1 MMMRILVVALIL
13 LAAGWSS
20 LVVVNQREVAIVTQL
35 GVYKRTLS
43 KPGPYFLT
51 PFLQDVTRMEARILG
66 SDVTPAEY
74 LTLDK
79 KRLVA
84 DPVSRWK
91 VDDPLK
97 FFTTVRDETGARAR
111 LDDVINSELR
121 RELATRNFDDIIGH
135 GRDTVMNQVVTNARL
150 KAREFGILVVD
161 VRIKRADLPNEVEES
176 VFGRMRAER
185 DRVAKQYRSEGEEQ
199 AAKIRAEAEKEKT
212 ILLAKAYETSQK
224 VRGEGDASSTAVY
237 GRAYGRDPEF
247 YAFVRSLHAYEKIMG
262 GKSTLVLSTGSELFR
277 YLRKAEGGGPGPAAP

>member
-1 MMMRILVVALIL
+1 MMRFAILALL
-13 LAAGWSS
+13 LLVTGWSS
-20 LVVVNQREVAIVTQL
+20 LVIVSEREVAIVTQL

-51 PFLQDVTRMEARILG
+51 PFLQDLSRMEARILG

-84 DPVSRWK
+84 DPVSRWR
-91 VDDPLK
+91 VADPLK
-97 FFTTVRDETGARAR
+97 FFTTVRDETAARAR

-121 RELATRNFDDIIGH
+121 RELATRDFDDIIGV

-150 KAREFGILVVD
+150 KAMEYGIHVVD

-212 ILLAKAYETSQK
+212 ILLAKAYESAQK
-224 VRGEGDASSTAVY
+224 IRGEGDASSIAVY

-247 YAFVRSLHAYEKIMG
+247 YAFLRSLTAYEQIMG
-262 GKSTLVLSTGSELFR
+262 SKSSIVLSTGSELFR
-277 YLRKAEGGGPGPAAP
+277 YLRRAEGGPGSAAP

>member
-1 MMMRILVVALIL
+1 MMRFVVIGLIL
-13 LAAGWSS
+13 LAGLWSS
-20 LVVVNQREVAIVTQL
+20 LVIVHEREVAIVTQL

-43 KPGPYFLT
+43 SPGPYFLM

-84 DPVSRWK
+84 DPVSRWR
-91 VDDPLK
+91 VADPLK
-97 FFTTVRDETGARAR
+97 FFTTVHDETGARAR

-121 RELATRNFDDIIGH
+121 RELATRDFDDIIGV
-135 GRDTVMNQVVTNARL
+135 GRDTVMDQVVANARL
-150 KAREFGILVVD
+150 KAKEYGIHVVD

-199 AAKIRAEAEKEKT
+199 AAKIRAEADKERT
-212 ILLAKAYETSQK
+212 ILLARAYETAQK
-224 VRGEGDASSTAVY
+224 IRGEGDASSIAVY

-247 YAFVRSLHAYEKIMG
+247 YAFLRSLSAYEKLMG
-262 GKSTLVLSTGSELFR
+262 AKSTLVLSTGSELFR
-277 YLRKAEGGGPGPAAP
+277 YLRRAEGVGTP

>member
-1 MMMRILVVALIL
+1 MRFLVIGLLLLVA
-13 LAAGWSS
+13 AWSS
-20 LVVVNQREVAIVTQL
+20 LVIVNEREVAIVTQL

-43 KPGPYFLT
+43 APGPYFLT

-84 DPVSRWK
+84 DPVSRWR
-91 VDDPLK
+91 VADPLK
-97 FFTTVRDETGARAR
+97 FFTTVRDEIGARAR

-121 RELATRNFDDIIGH
+121 RELATRNFDDIIGV
-135 GRDTVMNQVVTNARL
+135 GRDTVMNTVVTNARL
-150 KAREFGILVVD
+150 KAKEYGIHVVD

-212 ILLAKAYETSQK
+212 ILLARAYETAQK
-224 VRGEGDASSTAVY
+224 IRGEGDASSTAVY

-247 YAFVRSLHAYEKIMG
+247 YAFVRSLAAYEKLMTP
-262 GKSTLVLSTGSELFR
+262 KSSIVLSTGSELFR
-277 YLRKAEGGGPGPAAP
+277 YLRKAEGGGPGPAGP

>member
-1 MMMRILVVALIL
+1 MRYLIVALL
-13 LAAGWSS
+13 LLVAGWSS
-20 LVVVNQREVAIVTQL
+20 LVIVNEREVAIVTQL

-51 PFLQDVTRMEARILG
+51 PFLQDVTRMEGRILG

-84 DPVSRWK
+84 DPVSRWR

-97 FFTTVRDETGARAR
+97 FFTTVRDEIGARAR

-121 RELATRNFDDIIGH
+121 RELATRNFDDIIGV

-161 VRIKRADLPNEVEES
+161 VKIKRADLPNEVEES

-224 VRGEGDASSTAVY
+224 VRGEGDAASTAVY

-247 YAFVRSLHAYEKIMG
+247 YAFVRSLSAYEKLMG
-262 GKSTLVLSTGSELFR
+262 SKSTLVLSTGSELFR
-277 YLRKAEGGGPGPAAP
+277 YLRKAEGAPSSAAP